1 MTDAGA
7 AYRDPDAHGGPSFDE
22 LTAASEGP
30 GAGASV
36 SPPRHEAPA
45 GPRQQTDAGG
55 REPVDPTGAT
65 EGPAGTV
72 LDVIRSRPAVVVA
85 TVIALVAAVV
95 IVIRRLR
102 D

>member
-7 AYRDPDAHGGPSFDE
+7 PYRDPDAHGGPSFDE

-45 GPRQQTDAGG
+45 GPGQQTDAGG
-55 REPVDPTGAT
+55 REPVDSTGAA
-65 EGPAGTV
+65 EGPAGKV
-72 LDVIRSRPAVVVA
+72 LGVIRSRPAVA
-85 TVIALVAAVV
+85 IAAVV
-95 IVIRRLR
+95 ALIAAVIIVVRRIRS
-102 D
+102 

>member
-7 AYRDPDAHGGPSFDE
+7 AHRDPDAHGGPSFDE

-45 GPRQQTDAGG
+45 GPRQQSDAGG
-55 REPVDPTGAT
+55 REPVDSMGAT
-65 EGPAGTV
+65 EGPAGRV
-72 LDVIRSRPAVVVA
+72 LGVIRSRPAVAVA
-85 TVIALVAAVV
+85 ALVAVVAAVV
-95 IVIRRLR
+95 LVLRRR
-102 D
+102 RR